1 MHSNGGG
8 TRGEHREGFRYL
20 LWDRGGTYG
29 RFALVH
35 VTFRME
41 IFSERGHAPWWRVG
55 FLKAVGLVPALGSGQ
70 LRVNDRVF
78 LVESCD
84 SGNSFVL
91 ALSLNV

>member
-8 TRGEHREGFRYL
+8 TRGEHREGLRYL
-20 LWDRGGTYG
+20 LRDRGGTYG
-29 RFALVH
+29 GLALVH
-35 VTFRME
+35 VTFR
-41 IFSERGHAPWWRVG
+41 IFGEGATLLDGAWGYERR
-55 FLKAVGLVPALGSGQ
+55 LAVVPALGSGQ